1 MSLKTYFLHPEEFEL
16 YYNCNTY
23 KVEQIPLENR
33 TYPYR
38 GASFIVVAII
48 LELCYL
54 PCIYAMLQ
62 KRLRQQFVYK
72 QMLLMSFGEMV
83 DIVMHGIVV
92 GIESISGDVYCV
104 APQRFYW
111 FGVIELGFAYA
122 QSAQL
127 LILAL
132 NRCLILVKPRL
143 AQVLFGRTG
152 GWAHAIAWS
161 IPPFAIS
168 AFLSWIGPP
177 VIFNPIKGSQFQNPH
192 LGYLPDNEYY
202 HTPQAF
208 PIYTIGFIIAVPIMY
223 GIFGIFLWRLLKQNS
238 ISMNNKKVR
247 RETGTFVQVLISC
260 VLCFI
265 ACLAYIIQQH
275 YSEID
280 WLALTATFGYL
291 MFQGSSAI
299 IYLTMNRSIRLEIA
313 MLADSF
319 SSRIVPKHHPELSV
333 ATCA

>member
-1 MSLKTYFLHPEEFEL
+1 
-16 YYNCNTY
+16 
-23 KVEQIPLENR
+23 
-33 TYPYR
+33 
-38 GASFIVVAII
+38 
-48 LELCYL
+48 
-54 PCIYAMLQ
+54 MLQ

-111 FGVIELGFAYA
+111 FGVIELGLFCHQAHQMFLREMRKFRINSFAGFAYA

-168 AFLSWIGPP
+168 
-177 VIFNPIKGSQFQNPH
+177 
-192 LGYLPDNEYY
+192 
-202 HTPQAF
+202 
-208 PIYTIGFIIAVPIMY
+208 GFI
-223 GIFGIFLWRLLKQNS
+223 FKS
-238 ISMNNKKVR
+238 
-247 RETGTFVQVLISC
+247 
-260 VLCFI
+260 
-265 ACLAYIIQQH
+265 
-275 YSEID
+275 
-280 WLALTATFGYL
+280 
-291 MFQGSSAI
+291 
-299 IYLTMNRSIRLEIA
+299 
-313 MLADSF
+313 
-319 SSRIVPKHHPELSV
+319 
-333 ATCA
+333 